1 LQRKSEIIDA
11 AEIEFFDKVYDDV
24 LMEDIAKNADL
35 SKGTLYT
42 YFKNKQSLYF
52 AVVNRG
58 MILLR
63 DTFKNASEKKN
74 TGLEK
79 ITAIVHS
86 FHEYNQGYSKY
97 YRLNRS
103 SRDPRFANMLENK
116 EIDSANEYISLVMDL
131 FNLLKNS
138 VILGLKDGTLRQDL
152 DPIQTVM
159 FLGSAIESAVYISPE
174 NQILLDQTKITKEQY
189 VNHSID
195 VLLKGIIG
203 EKN

>member
-1 LQRKSEIIDA
+1 
-11 AEIEFFDKVYDDV
+11 
-24 LMEDIAKNADL
+24 MEDIAKNADL

>member
-1 LQRKSEIIDA
+1 
-11 AEIEFFDKVYDDV
+11 
-24 LMEDIAKNADL
+24 MEDIAKNAEL

-52 AVVNRG
+52 AVVIRG

-63 DTFKNASEKKN
+63 DTFKNASENKN

-79 ITAIVHS
+79 ITSIIHS
-86 FHEYNQGYSKY
+86 FHEYIQDYSNY
-97 YRLNRS
+97 YQLNLS
-103 SRDPRFANMLENK
+103 SRDRRFTNMLDNK

-131 FNLLKNS
+131 LNLLKNP

-159 FLGSAIESAVYISPE
+159 FLGSAIESAVYVSPE
-174 NQILLDQTKITKEQY
+174 NQMLLDQTKITKEQY
-189 VNHSID
+189 VKHSID
-195 VLLKGIIG
+195 VLLKGISR
-203 EKN
+203 EKSKKVY

>member
-1 LQRKSEIIDA
+1 MQRKSEIIDA

-86 FHEYNQGYSKY
+86 FHKYNQGYSKY